1 MSRTKNTQLLAIASA
16 LNLLVTSIGTI
27 IIGRLLLVF
36 LGSEYNGINSII
48 SQFLTIISVLEGG
61 LTTASLV
68 AMMRPYQQ
76 KDTAQ
81 VNQLFAETKAR
92 FYRVSSLALAIGIVG
107 AIVYGYA
114 VKTTIPDLTVILVLI
129 VGLTGSVYTIGIT
142 TKYRLIFQAAQ
153 EEHIF
158 AFITLC
164 TTILGQLGMIVALT
178 ATHNVVVMRLVGML
192 ATVLAGCLARRAFV
206 KRYPVA
212 SHAKWDG
219 TMRIK
224 GTKDVLAGKIVAA
237 IHSASTAMFL
247 SVFSNA
253 AITSV
258 YAVYNTIIHAITAMV
273 NICFTAPQ
281 NAIGQILQGD
291 DHEKKQSIVL
301 EFEYTVILILTILF
315 VPVGL
320 LIVPFVRIYTQ
331 GITDVEYVDYTLAV
345 LMVLSTYLQLIH
357 IPAGTCIYMSGNF
370 KSAKNIQLIALVV
383 LLVGNLI
390 LGKLM
395 GMYGFLLSMM
405 LCNAFLAVCEIVF
418 VHKKILHKAIAQF
431 LLMWMPHVL
440 LTGILIVLGSSLVQ
454 FINGFVSWI
463 VAACIITMITLA
475 ATAGLNMIIFKT
487 YFGQCI
493 KRIKGFVQRKK

>member
-16 LNLLVTSIGTI
+16 LNLLVTSVATI
-27 IIGRLLLVF
+27 VIGRLLLVF

-48 SQFLTIISVLEGG
+48 SQFLTVISVMEGG

-76 KDTAQ
+76 KNTAQ

-92 FYRVSSLALAIGIVG
+92 FYRVSTLALAVGIVG
-107 AIVYGYA
+107 AIVYGFA
-114 VKTTIPDLTVILVLI
+114 VNTTIPDLTVILVLV
-129 VGLTGSVYTIGIT
+129 VGLASTVYNIGVV
-142 TKYRLIFQAAQ
+142 TKYRLVFQAAQ

-158 AFITLC
+158 AFITLG
-164 TTILGQLGMIVALT
+164 TTFAGQCGMIVALT
-178 ATHNVVVMRLVGML
+178 ATRNVVIMRLVGML
-192 ATVLAGCLARRAFV
+192 GTVLSGFLARRAFL

-212 SHAKWDG
+212 VNQKWDG
-219 TMRIK
+219 TIRIK

-258 YAVYNTIIHAITAMV
+258 YSVYNTIIHAITAMV

-291 DHEKKQSIVL
+291 DNPKKQKIVL
-301 EFEYTVILILTILF
+301 EFEYTVILILTVIF
-315 VPVGL
+315 VPLSL
-320 LIVPFVRIYTQ
+320 LIVPFVKIYTQ
-331 GITDVEYVDYTLAV
+331 GVTDVEYVNYALAV
-345 LMVLSTYLQLIH
+345 LMIVSTYLQLIH

-370 KSAKNIQLIALVV
+370 KSAKNIQLIALIV
-383 LLVGNLI
+383 LLAGNLV
-390 LGKLM
+390 LGKLL

-405 LCNAFLAVCEIVF
+405 LCNAFLAVCEVLF
-418 VHKKILHKAIAQF
+418 VHTKILRKAIPKF
-431 LLMWMPHVL
+431 LFMWLPNAL
-440 LTGILIVLGSSLVQ
+440 LTVALVILGSSLAQ
-454 FINGFVSWI
+454 FINGIFSWI
-463 VAACIITMITLA
+463 IMACVITLA
-475 ATAGLNMIIFKT
+475 TIAITAFMNMIVLKT
-487 YFGQCI
+487 YFGAVI
-493 KRIKGFVQRKK
+493 NRIKGFMKKKK